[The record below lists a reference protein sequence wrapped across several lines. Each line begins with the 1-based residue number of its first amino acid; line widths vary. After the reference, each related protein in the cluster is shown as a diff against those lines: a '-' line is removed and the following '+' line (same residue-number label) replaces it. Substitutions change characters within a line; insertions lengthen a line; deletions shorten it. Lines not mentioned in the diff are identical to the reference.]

1 MDPHRTRHTLRTIA
15 GFEAAKGLLALM
27 AASGLLL
34 FMHHDVHALTHRL
47 AGHLHLNPATHL
59 PHVLARIGQDIGVLD
74 PRWLLAGTVVYAG
87 FRFVEAFGLWHQRA
101 WAEWLAA
108 FSGGVYVPFEVVE
121 LLRHHGWLSAA
132 ALALNLLVVGFMVQA
147 LRARHRA
154 ALVASANLRGDHL

>member
-1 MDPHRTRHTLRTIA
+1 MEPCRTRRALRSIA
-15 GFEAAKGLLALM
+15 SFEAAKGLLALL

-34 FMHHDVHALTHRL
+34 FMHHDVHAMAHRL

-74 PRWLLAGTVVYAG
+74 PRWLLAGAAVYAG

-101 WAEWLAA
+101 WAELLAA

-121 LLRHHGWLSAA
+121 LIRHHGWLSAA
-132 ALALNLLVVGFMVQA
+132 ALALNLLVVGVMVQA

-154 ALVASANLRGDHL
+154 ALVASTGVQGS